1 MRRRT
6 LLVLISVLA
15 LVVVAPEVA
24 AAKAGGTDRPW
35 KGSLSGP
42 VTIDTSTV
50 PFQATSEGTGTVAHL
65 GKVTYRV
72 DFTITPEADGTF
84 TLAGT
89 VEFVAANGDQVFTAF
104 TGSAQP
110 TGPVAGTTAT
120 TNATI
125 TGGTGRFEGASGSI
139 TSTVVTQITSGVDG
153 TLFADQTLR
162 QRGTISY

>member
-6 LLVLISVLA
+6 LLVLVSVLA

-35 KGSLSGP
+35 KGSLSG
-42 VTIDTSTV
+42 TATLDASTV
-50 PFQATSEGTGTVAHL
+50 PSPVTAEGTGTVAHL
-65 GKVTYRV
+65 GKVTYSI
-72 DFTITPEADGTF
+72 DFTLTPEADGTF

-89 VEFVAANGDQVFTAF
+89 AEFVAANGDQVFTAF
-104 TGSAQP
+104 TGSSQP
-110 TGPVAGTTAT
+110 TGPGTTEAT

-139 TSTVVTQITSGVDG
+139 TATMVTQVTSLVG
-153 TLFADQTLR
+153 TTSTADQTLR